1 MEIRSYRRVFDL
13 ERRVYSVDSLRLNP
27 AGVPVRGILYF
38 IAILAVCLLVARLP
52 LLGGTVRAIPWLG
65 RDIVLPVAGATL
77 LAVIRLEGRAF
88 HLAAL
93 ALLGHWLG
101 PRQLV
106 GLQPAPALG
115 RRWHPDEILIVP
127 DGSDARLRRMR
138 YTGPGAVLV
147 SVPHERSS
155 ARMCATLTIEQRT
168 EASAL
173 ERSQV
178 ILLAAGARMLV
189 RAYMPRRRPR

>member
-27 AGVPVRGILYF
+27 TGVPVRGILYF
-38 IAILAVCLLVARLP
+38 VAILAFCLVVARLP
-52 LLGGTVRAIPWLG
+52 LLGGAARAIPWLV
-65 RDIVLPVAGATL
+65 RDLVLPVAGATL

-93 ALLGHWLG
+93 ALLGHRLG

-106 GLQPAPALG
+106 GLQGAAPLG
-115 RRWHPDEILIVP
+115 RLWHPDEILIIP
-127 DGSDARLRRMR
+127 DGSDSRLRHMR
-138 YTGPGAVLV
+138 YTGPGAVRV

-155 ARMCATLTIEQRT
+155 ARMRATLTVEQST
-168 EASAL
+168 EVSAAQ
-173 ERSQV
+173 RNQV
-178 ILLAAGARMLV
+178 ILLAPGARMLV
-189 RAYMPRRRPR
+189 RAHRHGRTAR